1 MIYQKQ
7 LMYGAEITQLIKF
20 FLENKTTLT
29 KDSQEFLKNN
39 STSSQ
44 LVIKAFSQKINQLD
58 D

>member
-1 MIYQKQ
+1 
-7 LMYGAEITQLIKF
+7 MYGAEITQLIKF
-20 FLENKTTLT
+20 FLEDKTTLT